1 MREAEEPQGSLL
13 DSGIRRDAAHRD
25 PRLWILLLHS
35 AENEPRVSKAGS
47 KGCQGYFGASSDAHP
62 PLKTTTYKANSF
74 LGKKKNNKTDRVW
87 NLPAFCCL
95 ISPSQASLNCV
106 ESQPGADVQKPADA
120 SSRQGLVS
128 RLRILTRGSLRII
141 FLQTFWYST
150 C

>member
-1 MREAEEPQGSLL
+1 MTLESAVTLLIETLVSGSFYYTVQRMSQESRRQEVKDAKVTSEPPRMLTHLL
-13 DSGIRRDAAHRD
+13 KQQPIRQT
-25 PRLWILLLHS
+25 HS
-35 AENEPRVSKAGS
+35 W
-47 KGCQGYFGASSDAHP
+47 
-62 PLKTTTYKANSF
+62 
-74 LGKKKNNKTDRVW
+74 GKKKNKTDNVW

-106 ESQPGADVQKPADA
+106 ESQPEADVQKSADA